1 MSNEALLAAAPDAE
15 QEHLSS
21 QDIMLH
27 INDTQRERFV
37 KLQETFESDG
47 WRLIVEWCDMKAM
60 EAGFNGA
67 NCKSWEDNREQ
78 HGRRDA
84 WMQASKLADTFM
96 NEFEMVAQAAIA
108 NTENDED
115 EDDLGSE

>member
-1 MSNEALLAAAPDAE
+1 MSNEALLAAVPDAE
-15 QEHLSS
+15 QTQLSS

-37 KLQETFESDG
+37 KLQETFESPG
-47 WRLIVEWCDMKAM
+47 WKLIVEWCDMKAM
-60 EAGFNGA
+60 AALFSGA
-67 NCKSWEDNREQ
+67 DCKSWEDSREQ

-96 NEFEMVAQAAIA
+96 NEFEMVAQAAVA

-115 EDDLGSE
+115 EDDLTSE